1 MRRKEDTHQERI
13 VAGCLIDLGVRYADQ
28 YEFDPYTVDFY
39 IRDFKMVI
47 EADGVYGHFKK
58 RDRKRDADLLEYDE
72 VEHVV
77 HIKETTKTKIKEAI
91 WQALRKLDE
100 EDY

>member
-1 MRRKEDTHQERI
+1 MIPKEDTQQERL
-13 VAGCLIDLGVRYADQ
+13 VADCLIDLGIRYADQ
-28 YEFDPYTVDFY
+28 HEFNPYIVDFY
-39 IRDFKMVI
+39 IRDLKMVI
-47 EADGVYGHFKK
+47 EADGIYGHFREK
-58 RDRKRDADLLEYDE
+58 DRKRDADLLEYDE

-100 EDY
+100 EY